1 MLSIL
6 VNDALIGIDIMKKYP
21 ALYTRMLADEQSRT
35 AFLDILELLQ
45 QSRAGELPEYSGP
58 SITNLDFLRQA
69 ISRPIIGKTRENKL
83 ELIWRRTAGQ
93 LQKIF
98 SIVALHPGEGCR
110 PGNLFLDESP
120 IYLLHSR
127 LEIDEQVFVV
137 RLAAISAAAN
147 PENLNLML
155 SVFAPEGISYQF
167 EAAIIWGDY
176 RHTVEV
182 TEFGL
187 AGFPPLKTM
196 QLLGPSGDLNHDLE
210 LHLKQVD

>member
-1 MLSIL
+1 MLSIM
-6 VNDALIGIDIMKKYP
+6 VNDALIGIDVMKKYP
-21 ALYTRMLADEQSRT
+21 ALYARMLADKQSRT
-35 AFLDILELLQ
+35 AFLDTLELLE

-69 ISRPIIGKTRENKL
+69 TSKPIIRKTSENKL
-83 ELIWRRTAGQ
+83 ELVWHRTTSQ

-98 SIVALHPGEGCR
+98 PLVAFHPGEDYR
-110 PGNLFLDESP
+110 SNDLFLDESP
-120 IYLLHSR
+120 LNLLHSR
-127 LEIDEQVFVV
+127 LEIDEQEFEV
-137 RLAAISAAAN
+137 RLTAIPAAAN
-147 PENLNLML
+147 PENLNLLL

-167 EAAIIWGDY
+167 EAGIIWGDY

-187 AGFPPLKTM
+187 ADFPPLRTT
-196 QLLGPSGDLNHDLE
+196 QLFAPSGNLNHDLE